1 MSVQITD
8 DEIRQIIL
16 RRKRRITLAVCLV
29 FLAGILG
36 FSFSTGGGIFTLFQ
50 TRGVIFIDA
59 GHGGEDPGAEALG
72 RKEKDDTLELA
83 LKVRK
88 YPADF

>member
-16 RRKRRITLAVCLV
+16 RRKRKEKERKKRKRRITLAVCLV

-36 FSFSTGGGIFTLFQ
+36 FSFS
-50 TRGVIFIDA
+50 A
-59 GHGGEDPGAEALG
+59 GASSL
-72 RKEKDDTLELA
+72 
-83 LKVRK
+83 
-88 YPADF
+88 